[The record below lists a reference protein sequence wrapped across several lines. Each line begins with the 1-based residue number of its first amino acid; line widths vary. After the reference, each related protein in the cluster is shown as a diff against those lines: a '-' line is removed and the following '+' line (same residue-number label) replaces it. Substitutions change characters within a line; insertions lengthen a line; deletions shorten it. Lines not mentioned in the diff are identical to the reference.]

1 MNKISHSYNNL
12 TDGKKSALIGGIII
26 LIFGIIFSVYRQSRI
41 EKLESNFIW
50 TEGTITEI
58 KLNVSKG
65 TTTTRDVFLFE
76 FQHNGKKINKMR
88 ETYKPEL
95 LKVGQKFKIKVHPKD
110 SDLLEIDL
118 NGI

>member
-1 MNKISHSYNNL
+1 MSLVLTPEIISSYFL
-12 TDGKKSALIGGIII
+12 CKRKSFLLSKSTMVDFKKTE
-26 LIFGIIFSVYRQSRI
+26 F

-65 TTTTRDVFLFE
+65 TTGRKDVFLFE
-76 FQHNGKKINKMR
+76 FQHNGKKIIKVR

-95 LKVGQKFKIKVHPKD
+95 LKVGQKFKIKVHPED
-110 SDLLEIDL
+110 SDLIEIDL
-118 NGI
+118 KGT

>member
-1 MNKISHSYNNL
+1 MNKIIDLYKSL
-12 TDGKKSALIGGIII
+12 TGGKKSALIGGILI
-26 LIFGIIFSVYRQSRI
+26 LIFGIVFSVYRQNRI

-65 TTTTRDVFLFE
+65 TTGRRDVFLFE
-76 FQHNGKKINKMR
+76 FQHNGKKIIKKR

-95 LKVGQKFKIKVHPKD
+95 LKVGQKFKIKVHPED
-110 SDLLEIDL
+110 SDLIEIDL
-118 NGI
+118 KGT

>member
-1 MNKISHSYNNL
+1 MSKIIDFYKNL
-12 TDGKKSALIGGIII
+12 TDGKKSALIGGILI
-26 LIFGIIFSVYRQSRI
+26 LLFGIIFSVYRQSRI

-65 TTTTRDVFLFE
+65 TTQTEDIFLFE
-76 FQHNGKKINKMR
+76 FKHNGEKIIKSR
-88 ETYKPEL
+88 TTYKPEL
-95 LKVGQKFKIKVHPKD
+95 LKVGQKFKIKVHPED

-118 NGI
+118 NGT

>member
-1 MNKISHSYNNL
+1 MNTIIESYKSL
-12 TDGKKSALIGGIII
+12 TDGKKSALIGGVLI
-26 LIFGIIFSVYRQSRI
+26 LIFGIVFFIYVQNRI

-58 KLNVSKG
+58 KLNLSKG
-65 TTTTRDVFLFE
+65 RTGRQDIFLFE
-76 FQHNGKKINKMR
+76 FQHNGKKIIKTR

-95 LKVGQKFKIKVHPKD
+95 LKVGQKFKIKVHPDD

-118 NGI
+118 KGI